1 MNSGPSV
8 MCAQCLDVIQS
19 EHRHDFKRCSC
30 GAIAI
35 DGGSDYTKLMGNPED
50 IIWDLDRTNLH
61 GTN

>member
-1 MNSGPSV
+1 MDSGPSV

-19 EHRHDFKRCSC
+19 EHRHDFKRCGC